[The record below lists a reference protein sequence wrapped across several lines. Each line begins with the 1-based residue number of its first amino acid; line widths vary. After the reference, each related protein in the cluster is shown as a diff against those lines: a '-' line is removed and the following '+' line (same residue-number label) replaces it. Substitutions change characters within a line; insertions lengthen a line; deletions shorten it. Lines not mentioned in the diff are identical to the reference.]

1 MTVAEAP
8 TQVRLV
14 NVPVVQIEV
23 GQRHRIQKDVTE
35 IRDSIYRNGLLSPI
49 TITHEFKLV
58 AGAGR
63 LLAVKELGWGTI
75 PAFIRQLDELEAEL
89 VEITENLHRND
100 LTELELAEHLMR
112 YEEILISQ
120 GERRAAGRYP
130 TPNPVASA
138 GVSDGAA
145 SDVDEFDGSTGTTKP
160 QQTTAEIA
168 SGRGLGSSAYQ
179 RRLAIVRRIPD
190 EVRDAIRDT
199 EIANNLTELGSLSR
213 LAPARMATV
222 ADMIASGQAKSVGN
236 AEQVIDGPPETPPI
250 IDTPGTDVGE
260 RADVVDTTI
269 LFQYHVASGKM
280 RRRTINGE
288 DRLYP
293 REAEPAERRLQL
305 RLGGKSLDTEDP
317 AAALDFLC
325 DDLRRQLHAE
335 LSRQGWPTPRS
346 L

>member
-75 PAFIRQLDELEAEL
+75 PAFSRQLDELEAEL

-120 GERRAAGRYP
+120 GER
-130 TPNPVASA
+130 
-138 GVSDGAA
+138 
-145 SDVDEFDGSTGTTKP
+145 
-160 QQTTAEIA
+160 
-168 SGRGLGSSAYQ
+168 
-179 RRLAIVRRIPD
+179 
-190 EVRDAIRDT
+190 
-199 EIANNLTELGSLSR
+199 
-213 LAPARMATV
+213 
-222 ADMIASGQAKSVGN
+222 
-236 AEQVIDGPPETPPI
+236 
-250 IDTPGTDVGE
+250 
-260 RADVVDTTI
+260 
-269 LFQYHVASGKM
+269 
-280 RRRTINGE
+280 
-288 DRLYP
+288 
-293 REAEPAERRLQL
+293 
-305 RLGGKSLDTEDP
+305 
-317 AAALDFLC
+317 
-325 DDLRRQLHAE
+325 
-335 LSRQGWPTPRS
+335 
-346 L
+346 